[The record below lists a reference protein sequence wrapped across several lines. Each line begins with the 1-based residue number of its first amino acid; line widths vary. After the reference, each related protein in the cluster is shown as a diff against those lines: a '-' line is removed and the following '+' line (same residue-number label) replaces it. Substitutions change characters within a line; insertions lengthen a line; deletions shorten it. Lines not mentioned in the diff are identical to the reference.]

1 MKEILNMTV
10 GQTAIHP
17 VIKRTINNNIPV
29 PTYFTE
35 YKEMQSRMLEKA
47 KRILNTKMNV
57 YIKLGIGRVGL
68 ETGLYNIIS
77 NDTTVLTIDNGQWGH
92 FGGQL
97 AENMG
102 AKVTFLVG
110 EPGKDID
117 YNEFG
122 QLLENGN
129 YDIVTMVHNET
140 QTGCLYD
147 IKKVSDI
154 IYDKSPQT
162 LLFVDAISSFGGT
175 EIRFDDW
182 KIDVIVTGSQKC
194 LNAPQGCPLVCY
206 SEKAIDRMNSIK
218 SKTFYFSMAL
228 ENNPEYLFVRALDD
242 LFTYMLERGLN
253 NIYMEHYTA
262 AKAVREGLK
271 ALGLSYMAEEIIAS
285 PSTTRIVFPEALQK
299 RINDDRVEKGI
310 DHDIVTKIMKDKYG
324 VCIAEDRIGT
334 MGYYTKRD
342 DVVRTIAALSATLND
357 LGYSSNVDNA
367 IYAVNNIFGIQ

>member
-140 QTGCLYD
+140 KQVVYM
-147 IKKVSDI
+147 
-154 IYDKSPQT
+154 
-162 LLFVDAISSFGGT
+162 IS
-175 EIRFDDW
+175 R
-182 KIDVIVTGSQKC
+182 
-194 LNAPQGCPLVCY
+194 
-206 SEKAIDRMNSIK
+206 R
-218 SKTFYFSMAL
+218 
-228 ENNPEYLFVRALDD
+228 YL
-242 LFTYMLERGLN
+242 T
-253 NIYMEHYTA
+253 
-262 AKAVREGLK
+262 
-271 ALGLSYMAEEIIAS
+271 
-285 PSTTRIVFPEALQK
+285 
-299 RINDDRVEKGI
+299 
-310 DHDIVTKIMKDKYG
+310 
-324 VCIAEDRIGT
+324 
-334 MGYYTKRD
+334 
-342 DVVRTIAALSATLND
+342 
-357 LGYSSNVDNA
+357 
-367 IYAVNNIFGIQ
+367 